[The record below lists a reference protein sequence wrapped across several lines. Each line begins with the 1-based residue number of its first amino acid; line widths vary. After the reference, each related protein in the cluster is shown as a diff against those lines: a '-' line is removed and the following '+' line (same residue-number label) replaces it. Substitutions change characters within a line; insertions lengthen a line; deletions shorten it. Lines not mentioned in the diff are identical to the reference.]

1 VLLNFILFLGA
12 YAETYHR
19 IEIIDLAPAGNVTG
33 QHGDWVAYDR
43 DTDTVWLS
51 HQPAK
56 NVVVLDNF
64 LNRIRVII
72 PNVESGNGIAFNN
85 LFAFV
90 ADYGTETV
98 KIYDKHNYHLLQ
110 TLSTPGGPDGV
121 YWDSESPALW
131 VTLDDSSSIAQFMPV
146 LHPNSIFDLF
156 EDLPRA
162 NITLNT
168 TAAPSAGPDVG
179 VYVVEKKRIYQP
191 IDNFINVIDVTTR
204 KIIATWTLN
213 FTGSAKG
220 ISFDSNTTSL
230 ILGTSVG
237 KVFIVNANN
246 GQVTATITVPGAI
259 DESAV
264 DYVHRRAF
272 LGDKAGFFDVINLED
287 HSVQSVP
294 TAALAHSLAI
304 TWHELGVKV
313 WSYYDQLNQVGVYIA
328 PF

>member
-1 VLLNFILFLGA
+1 VLLSFILFLGA
-12 YAETYHR
+12 YAETYHLVA
-19 IEIIDLAPAGNVTG
+19 IIDLAPAGNVTG
-33 QHGDWVAYDR
+33 HGDWVAYDR

-72 PNVESGNGIAFNN
+72 PNVESGNGIAFNS
-85 LFAFV
+85 LLAFV

-121 YWDSESPALW
+121 YWDSVSRALW
-131 VTLDDSSSIAQFMPV
+131 VTLDDSSSIAQFLTV
-146 LHPNSIFDLF
+146 LHPNSIFDPF
-156 EDLPRA
+156 EDSPTA
-162 NITLNT
+162 HIPLNT
-168 TAAPSAGPDVG
+168 TAASPAGPDVG
-179 VYVVEKKRIYQP
+179 VYVAELNRIYQP

-204 KIIATWTLN
+204 KINATWTLP

-220 ISFDSNTTSL
+220 ISFDPNTTSL

-237 KVFIVNANN
+237 KAFIVNAHN
-246 GQVTATITVPGAI
+246 GHVIATIPVPGAI

-264 DYVHRRAF
+264 DYFHRRAF

-287 HSVQSVP
+287 HSVQSVA

-304 TWHELGVKV
+304 AWNEQWVKV
-313 WSYYDQLNQVGVYIA
+313 WSYYDQENKVGVYLA
-328 PF
+328 SF